1 MMLWIGWRK
10 EKFGTLGIMC
20 LAFYTKRLW
29 GFLLK
34 GGKEILGV
42 VCVCV
47 RGGGGGEAERS

>member
-1 MMLWIGWRK
+1 MLWIGWRK